1 MLAAFLRYFLPSQR
15 SFIFIGLTYSITIH
29 KHLHGA
35 LHQIKPR
42 FLVPI
47 DLNVLKESDYEP
59 VIETVMIKVF
69 KIVNLPNKWGFLI
82 TELLC
87 NIATN
92 FIEKLTTNHTFFGF
106 IYFNPNEGNVWKP
119 CKVRGEGGHSARK
132 WL

>member
-1 MLAAFLRYFLPSQR
+1 M
-15 SFIFIGLTYSITIH
+15 GLTYSITIR

-47 DLNVLKESDYEP
+47 DLNVLKESDDES
-59 VIETVMIKVF
+59 VIETVIINILKC
-69 KIVNLPNKWGFLI
+69 VNLPYKWGFLI

-106 IYFNPNEGNVWKP
+106 KYSNPYEGDVWKP
-119 CKVRGEGGHSARK
+119 YQVRGECYPPPIYLGSGANFGPDIMFP
-132 WL
+132 